1 MTNFEKLAAF
11 VGLVLITFFL
21 PLFLG
26 NYLFKIDGLYNLP
39 FNLSYMDW
47 VGITYLVELVLVVF
61 RKRNFKNNESTEDM
75 IKKAYKNSL
84 FILIGIL
91 VIFYMSKLTY
101 YIFA

>member
-26 NYLFKIDGLYNLP
+26 NYLFKMSELYNLP
-39 FNLSYMDW
+39 FNLKYMEW
-47 VGITYLVELVLVVF
+47 VGIVYLVELVLVVF
-61 RKRNFKNNESTEDM
+61 RKRNFKDDESTDDI
-75 IKKAYKNSL
+75 IKKAYKNFF
-84 FILIGIL
+84 FIVTSIL
-91 VIFYMSKLTY
+91 AIFYMSKLTY